1 MLIANLPN
9 LKITVSNARK
19 VPQLMPLLP
28 AHKHLND
35 LDTKR
40 VIVVSDES
48 IQQEKLTHRV
58 REP

>member
-9 LKITVSNARK
+9 LKITISNARK
-19 VPQLMPLLP
+19 VPQFMPLLST
-28 AHKHLND
+28 HKHLND